1 MFSSAIERF
10 NEKRRNTGE
19 VGEDAGFTLIEL
31 MVVLLILAILL
42 AIAIPT
48 FLGVTKSANDRA
60 AQSNLNTAL
69 LNAKAQYQ
77 QNSQSYPA
85 AATLVTDLQ
94 SAEPSLQFTT
104 GASGDQNHI
113 SVFVTGDS
121 SALVLADYSAQ
132 TKNCWI
138 VVDTPTKPD
147 GVTAPVGPF
156 AAAAAPSAV
165 FPATSTGPAGGT
177 AAVFALGQL
186 GPTYA
191 EIKTVAGGTEG
202 SGSCIASAPNINV
215 GTTYSYSFTQFPA
228 I

>member
-1 MFSSAIERF
+1 MFSSAIQRL
-10 NEKRRNTGE
+10 NDRRSAAGE
-19 VGEDAGFTLIEL
+19 TGEDAGFTLIEL

-77 QNSQSYPA
+77 QNSQAYPSA
-85 AATLVTDLQ
+85 ANLVIALQ
-94 SAEPSLQFTT
+94 SAEPSLQFLQ
-104 GASGDQNHI
+104 GASTDQNHI

-147 GVTAPVGPF
+147 GTTAPVGPF
-156 AAAAAPSAV
+156 A
-165 FPATSTGPAGGT
+165 GCGGS
-177 AAVFALGQL
+177 FGSLSGD
-186 GPTYA
+186 GDR
-191 EIKTVAGGTEG
+191 GGRRH
-202 SGSCIASAPNINV
+202 SGSVRAR
-215 GTTYSYSFTQFPA
+215 TTRAY
-228 I
+228 IR